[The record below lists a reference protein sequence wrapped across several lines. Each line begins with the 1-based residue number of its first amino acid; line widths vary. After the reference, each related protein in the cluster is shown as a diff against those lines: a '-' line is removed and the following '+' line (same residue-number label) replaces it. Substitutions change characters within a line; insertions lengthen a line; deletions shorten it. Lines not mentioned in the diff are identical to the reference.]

1 MKLLQRPR
9 EFIKWLLC
17 VVSVLLGIAG
27 FYWLSIILGWSLG
40 TSESARLVT
49 RFSSYLVMFGLPAAL
64 LAAVF
69 NRPRIGGYILGTTFL
84 LFIAPV
90 IYLWTSASIES
101 KDVRMQNALKARTN
115 IEKTSDTQVSC
126 NGYGI
131 YFQESRWG
139 TSVVLLKPVDD
150 EIKPVYLA
158 IFNVHESDKSCEIRE
173 YPRLISTA
181 RKLVEQCSEAAKDLQ
196 TMLGRFERLRCP
208 HDKQDG

>member
-1 MKLLQRPR
+1 MNLLRRPG
-9 EFIKWLLC
+9 EFIKWLPG

-49 RFSSYLVMFGLPAAL
+49 RFSSYLAMFGLPAAL

-69 NRPRIGGYILGTTFL
+69 NRLKFGGYILGATFL

-90 IYLWTSASIES
+90 TYLWTSAYIES
-101 KDVRMQNALKARTN
+101 KDVRMQNAMKARIS
-115 IEKTSDTQVSC
+115 IEKTSDTPLSC
-126 NGYGI
+126 NGNSI

-139 TSVVLLKPVDD
+139 TSVALLKPVAD

-158 IFNVHESDKSCEIRE
+158 IFNVHE
-173 YPRLISTA
+173 
-181 RKLVEQCSEAAKDLQ
+181 
-196 TMLGRFERLRCP
+196 
-208 HDKQDG
+208 